1 MSALSFLSAR
11 PMCLLC
17 MGQAI
22 RDDLAQT
29 SRLSYTQ
36 LRGKKKAARKPT
48 TINVK
53 LLKDIKGYGRKG
65 SIVPVAPGL
74 FRNTWFPRG
83 RAEYI
88 STLQVAKPKEIIA
101 ERDFTF
107 GLEQD
112 DTRQAAEPAKEP
124 MGLVERARSVAARTN
139 IVSPERASQIL
150 DSKLPSQIIFYRV
163 PINEP
168 EPELSP
174 SEIAAQ
180 QRRDASPAA
189 AILAAASPSVNP
201 RTPDVQKIF
210 GSVTTADM
218 AEVIKAMLETDDEGA
233 RVVIGAEDISIL
245 GEDGADSGIEGD
257 RLKALGKFQVEVR
270 VRGAESVLRTV
281 SVRAQQAP
289 PAAT

>member
-11 PMCLLC
+11 PMCLFC

-29 SRLSYTQ
+29 PRLSYTQ
-36 LRGKKKAARKPT
+36 LRGKKKAAKKPT

-53 LLKDIKGYGRKG
+53 LLKDIKGYGRKGIPRCFADCCSTTLLKILG

-139 IVSPERASQIL
+139 IVSVYQS
-150 DSKLPSQIIFYRV
+150 
-163 PINEP
+163 
-168 EPELSP
+168 LSY
-174 SEIAAQ
+174 
-180 QRRDASPAA
+180 
-189 AILAAASPSVNP
+189 
-201 RTPDVQKIF
+201 
-210 GSVTTADM
+210 
-218 AEVIKAMLETDDEGA
+218 
-233 RVVIGAEDISIL
+233 
-245 GEDGADSGIEGD
+245 
-257 RLKALGKFQVEVR
+257 
-270 VRGAESVLRTV
+270 
-281 SVRAQQAP
+281 
-289 PAAT
+289 